1 MSSPIRIEAIN
12 LEIPYTLSQFE
23 SKKIEIAALVAT
35 LGLTFEGEQNLYDAL
50 IRLGI
55 DTALGE
61 SYDNV
66 EVTIGKDVA
75 PLSISLTEE
84 GTVAV
89 KVANEL
95 PTSIIAVEPNTDL
108 SVTIEESNSV
118 DVKNKQQLKV
128 TVTNENL
135 TAAAPTLQA
144 VTDAGNTTTNSIT
157 TGSVT
162 ANGNFLI
169 AGTDSTVQL
178 KGTSVDFSVQ
188 TAAAANVARIATTT
202 GGSARLDLLN
212 QVPGFNGA
220 LEFRATSFE
229 NNALEIRGGS
239 NNDTKL
245 LVSRD
250 SNSSTLQVTGNSI
263 FTGNARVTGAFQD
276 TSGDA
281 GTAGQV
287 LSSTASGTNWI
298 STSYTP
304 DVWQVDD
311 VSDCDT
317 DRLLVFDTVNIVNG
331 TTGTNANAGTA
342 GMVRISSAGTYEIT
356 YSVNI
361 KARANITTR
370 QSVMCYIEDDGTK
383 VPGSSSATYLRLPGA
398 NQGGFTAMFNTSYVT
413 VGANSDIAL
422 RIFWLDGNTKSL
434 DIYKANGIQNTVSIR
449 RIV

>member
-1 MSSPIRIEAIN
+1 MATKIRIKRGTESQITGYAG
-12 LEIPYTLSQFE
+12 PHLSGELAYATNTGSVFVNNG
-23 SKKIEIAALVAT
+23 IA
-35 LGLTFEGEQNLYDAL
+35 F
-50 IRLGI
+50 I
-55 DTALGE
+55 
-61 SYDNV
+61 S
-66 EVTIGKDVA
+66 IGG
-75 PLSISLTEE
+75 S
-84 GTVAV
+84 G
-89 KVANEL
+89 
-95 PTSIIAVEPNTDL
+95 
-108 SVTIEESNSV
+108 
-118 DVKNKQQLKV
+118 
-128 TVTNENL
+128 
-135 TAAAPTLQA
+135 AAPTLQS
-144 VTDAGNTTTNSIT
+144 VTDGGNTTTNDIT

-162 ANGNFLI
+162 SNGSFLI
-169 AGTDSTVQL
+169 TGTDSTVQL
-178 KGTSVDFSVQ
+178 RGTSVDFNIQ
-188 TAAAANVARIATTT
+188 TAAAANIARIATTT

-212 QVPGFNGA
+212 QVSGFNGA
-220 LEFRATSFE
+220 LEFRATSSE
-229 NNALEIRGGS
+229 NDALEIRGGS
-239 NNDTKL
+239 NNAQKF

-250 SNSSTLQVTGNSI
+250 PNASTLSVTGNSI

-276 TSGDA
+276 ASGDA

-311 VSDCDT
+311 VTNCNT
-317 DRLLVFDTVNIVNG
+317 DRLLVFDTANIVNG

>member
-1 MSSPIRIEAIN
+1 MSSPIKIEAIN

-361 KARANITTR
+361 KARANVTTR
-370 QSVMCYIEDDGTK
+370 QSVVCYIEDDGAK
-383 VPGSSSATYLRLPGA
+383 VPGSSNSAYLRLPGA